1 MAGGRNVISQSIRL
15 EGGEEILRQL
25 RSLGEE
31 GERSA
36 QRLQQ
41 AFGRVALGNSFAA
54 QFARLRMSFGELTTA
69 GARVATSF
77 TGLTRGLSDV
87 GTAFSYTTSRI
98 ALFTAAA
105 VGAAYAATR
114 FFAGALNRAD
124 ELGDLASSLGVTATQ
139 LQSLQ
144 AAAKVAGVEAGT
156 LNRGFISIG
165 EALSE
170 LQAKT
175 QGATSAGSDLNDAL
189 GQTAGSTVK
198 VIGGFDSYGAA
209 AAKSAGET
217 KKLSESARA
226 LAGILNNVG
235 LKPGQIL
242 PIDAF
247 RAVADQFARMQD
259 GALKTGLAVDLFGK
273 RIGPSLIP
281 LLNMGS
287 TGIAKYE
294 KVLADLGLTATNAST
309 EIAGKATDELAFVG
323 FLFEQYA
330 NKFATLVAPAIINAT
345 DAILNALR
353 SNSGKISAILQQMAA
368 ALSSVIVDVV
378 NVISGLD
385 DASIENKWLLDIRD
399 AALAVRDTFVNVLI
413 PAFQLI
419 RNQAQ
424 LVASAFNLI
433 FGTQLTGDAV
443 LIGALVLKLVGG
455 FRLLFS
461 IVNVGVQ
468 AIMLLVNALRFIG
481 PLGATISMLFQTI
494 AAGIGLAVRLL
505 PALAAFLSPTGLIA
519 AGVIALG
526 VVLASFWD
534 EIVAGATAAFDG
546 LTALFGAVWDGLTA
560 VAQAALSGLTTV
572 VTDTWTGIAA
582 ATQAIWAGFTTVWSD
597 LWLGLTTVVSDA
609 RAGLIA
615 VVTAIWT
622 GITSTVALARE
633 GLFAAATLT
642 WSAIAE
648 AATGVATLIQPIWDG
663 LVTGAT
669 AALTGFAELV
679 LQAWSGATEA
689 VVASAEAIQA
699 AITRA
704 TEIAGDMEGA
714 AALAE
719 TLVQPFIDAA
729 AQIEQIMGTIPQ
741 IAEAGFSA
749 VAAVIDQAAAR
760 IQQAIAAI
768 LASIRAAIAEAARLR
783 SQGSSGGSGSSSNF
797 ASGGYVS
804 GPGSATSDSIPAWLS
819 NGEFVIRAAAVRRYG
834 VQFLAALNGMRLGNS
849 VKGAAPGFALG
860 GLVESFNRSMLNAAP
875 VPVPSL
881 SGAGGA
887 SLPGKSFDLVIGN
900 ERFSNLFAPEETAE
914 RLVRFADARKA
925 HSTGRKPGW
934 YGA

>member
-1 MAGGRNVISQSIRL
+1 MAAGRNVISQSIRL

-25 RSLGEE
+25 WSFGEE

-36 QRLQQ
+36 RRLEQ
-41 AFGRVALGNSFAA
+41 AFGRVALGNNFAA
-54 QFARLRMSFGELTTA
+54 QFARLRTSFADLRAA
-69 GARVATSF
+69 GSRVATSF

-87 GTAFSYTTSRI
+87 GTAFSHTTGRI

-105 VGAAYAATR
+105 TGAAYAATR
-114 FFAGALNRAD
+114 LFASALNRAD

-144 AAAKVAGVEAGT
+144 AAATVAGVEAGT

-175 QGATSAGSDLNDAL
+175 EGAVSASGNLNDAL
-189 GQTAGSTVK
+189 GRTAGSTVK

-209 AAKSAGET
+209 AGRSASET

-226 LAGILNNVG
+226 LAGILNTVG
-235 LKPGQIL
+235 LRPGQIL

-259 GALKTGLAVDLFGK
+259 GAAKTSLAVDLFGK

-287 TGIAKYE
+287 AGIAKYE
-294 KVLADLGLTATNAST
+294 KVLADLGLTATTASS

-330 NKFATLVAPAIINAT
+330 SKFATLVAPAIIKAT
-345 DAILNALR
+345 DAILNALTT
-353 SNSGKISAILQQMAA
+353 NSGKISAVLQQLAA
-368 ALSSVIVDVV
+368 ALSSIIVDVV
-378 NVISGLD
+378 NVLSGLD
-385 DASIENKWLLDIRD
+385 DASIENTWLLDLRD

-413 PAFQLI
+413 PAFQVI
-419 RNQAQ
+419 RDQAG
-424 LVASAFNLI
+424 LVASAFNLV
-433 FGTQLTGDAV
+433 FGTNLTGDALLV
-443 LIGALVLKLVGG
+443 GALVLKLVGG

-461 IVNVGVQ
+461 VVNVGAQ
-468 AIMLLVNALRFIG
+468 AIMLLVNALRFVG
-481 PLGATISMLFQTI
+481 PLGATISALFQTI
-494 AAGIGLAVRLL
+494 VAGVGLAIRLL
-505 PALAAFLSPTGLIA
+505 PAFAAFLSPTGLIA

-526 VVLASFWD
+526 VLLATFWD
-534 EIVAGATAAFDG
+534 EIVAGAAAALDG
-546 LTALFGAVWDGLTA
+546 LTTLFAAVWDGLTA
-560 VAQAALSGLTTV
+560 AAQAALSGLTTV
-572 VTDTWTGIAA
+572 VSDTWAGIVA
-582 ATQAIWAGFTTVWSD
+582 ATQTIWAGFTTVWRD

-609 RAGLIA
+609 RTGLLT
-615 VVTAIWT
+615 VVTGIWS

-633 GLFAAATLT
+633 GLLAAATLT

-648 AATGVATLIQPIWDG
+648 AAAGVAALVQPVWDG
-663 LVTGAT
+663 IVTGAT
-669 AALTGFAELV
+669 TALTGFAELV
-679 LQAWSGATEA
+679 LQAWSGATQA
-689 VVASAEAIQA
+689 VVASAEAIQG
-699 AITRA
+699 AISRA
-704 TEIAGDMEGA
+704 TQIAGDMEGA
-714 AALAE
+714 ATLAAA
-719 TLVQPFIDAA
+719 LVQPFIEAA
-729 AQIEQIMGTIPQ
+729 AQIEQIMAGLPR
-741 IAEAGFSA
+741 IAEAGFTA
-749 VAAVIDQAAAR
+749 VAAVVDQAAAR

-768 LASIRAAIAEAARLR
+768 LASIQAAIAEAARLR
-783 SQGSSGGSGSSSNF
+783 PQGSSGGGSSGNF

-834 VQFLAALNGMRLGNS
+834 VWFLAALNGMRLGRS
-849 VKGAAPGFALG
+849 ITDGAPGFALG
-860 GLVESFNRSMLNAAP
+860 GLAESFNRSMLNVAP

-881 SGAGGA
+881 SGASGA
-887 SLPGKSFDLVIGN
+887 LLPGKSFDLVIGA
-900 ERFSNLFAPEETAE
+900 ERFANLFAPEETAE

-925 HSTGRKPGW
+925 HSMGRKPGW